1 MSMSREEINLLT
13 TAPGQAFEIEL
24 AEVNGRTI
32 RNWKNT
38 PTSLAAILEQS
49 RTHGEREYIVYQGER
64 LTYAEHYRRVAG
76 VANQLIHRF
85 NIEKGDRVAI
95 AMRNCPEWSVAFW
108 AVVSVGAVVVPLNAW
123 WTGSELEYGL
133 ADSGAKLVFVD
144 QERLDRLE
152 KTDPARTLQHIVA
165 AGCDRLP
172 ETVTD
177 FRTLLELATADIT
190 VPIVAILPDDNATIF
205 YTSGT
210 TGFPKGVLGTHRNMC
225 SVVTSMACGGV
236 QMLLRMGG
244 SLDDLAL
251 MRRIPQAALLIVPLF
266 HVTGCHG
273 IMLNMLA
280 TGGKLVMLR
289 KWDPKQALDA
299 IEQERITMLGGVPT
313 MVWQLLN
320 TPGVERRDLSSLLSI
335 GYGGAP
341 APPELLRTIKSKVPS
356 SGVLNGWG
364 ITETSSAISSISG
377 EDYLR
382 KPDSVGPPIAV
393 CEVRVVDEAG
403 AELPANA
410 RGELWVSGPNI
421 AKGYWNNL
429 EATAKA
435 FTDGWFHSGDI
446 GRIDEEGFIYI
457 LDRLKDM
464 IIRGGENVYCA
475 EVEAALVEHPRV
487 NGACVFGIPDE
498 VLGEEVGAVVEI
510 APGDSLAER
519 ELATYVG
526 KKLAK
531 YKVPSKIWFR
541 HEALPL
547 GATGKVLK
555 KELKAFYTS
564 QLCLAK

>member
-1 MSMSREEINLLT
+1 MSMSREEIDLLI

-24 AEVNGRTI
+24 AEVNGRTV
-32 RNWKNT
+32 RNWKHT
-38 PTSLAAILEQS
+38 PPSLAAILEQS
-49 RTHGEREYIVYQGER
+49 RTHGEREYIVYQDER
-64 LTYAEHYRRVAG
+64 LTFAEHYRRVAG

-108 AVVSVGAVVVPLNAW
+108 AAVSVGAVVVPLNAW
-123 WTGSELEYGL
+123 WTSGELEYGL

-144 QERLDRLE
+144 QERLERLDQ
-152 KTDPARTLQHIVA
+152 TDPARPLRHVVG
-165 AGCDRLP
+165 AGCDMLP

-177 FRTLLELATADIT
+177 FRSLLEHATADIT
-190 VPIVAILPDDNATIF
+190 VPAVEILPDDNATIF

-210 TGFPKGVLGTHRNMC
+210 TGYPKGVLGTHRNMC
-225 SVVTSMACGGV
+225 SVVTSMAWGGV

-251 MRRIPQAALLIVPLF
+251 MQQNPQAALLIVPLF

-289 KWDPKQALDA
+289 KWDPEQALDA
-299 IEQERITMLGGVPT
+299 IGQERITMFGGVPT

-320 TPGVERRDLSSLLSI
+320 IPGVEQRDLSSLLSI
-335 GYGGAP
+335 AYGGAP
-341 APPELLRTIKSKVPS
+341 APPELLRTIKSKAPS
-356 SGVLNGWG
+356 SAVLNGWG
-364 ITETSSAISSISG
+364 ITETSSAICSISG

-393 CEVRVVDEAG
+393 CEVKAVDKEG
-403 AELPANA
+403 GELPVNA
-410 RGELWVSGPNI
+410 RGELWVRGPNV
-421 AKGYWNNL
+421 AKGYWNNP
-429 EATAKA
+429 EATASS
-435 FTDGWFHSGDI
+435 FTEGWFHTGDI
-446 GRIDEEGFIYI
+446 GRIDEEGFVYI

-475 EVEAALVEHPRV
+475 EVEAALVEHSLV
-487 NGACVFGIPDE
+487 NAACVFGIPDQ
-498 VLGEEVGAVVEI
+498 VLGEEVAAVVEI
-510 APGDSLAER
+510 AHDHELTEQ
-519 ELATYVG
+519 ELAAYVG
-526 KKLAK
+526 KQLAK

-555 KELKAFYTS
+555 KELKAFYAS
-564 QLCLAK
+564 QLTG